1 MRGNLCVNWIS
12 GKEKGDLEK
21 HWWIFGKRLQLQNCS
36 VLLHFKGMYRMFM
49 EWVMISSEEGN
60 EDKERKG
67 MLGGHLLFLNV
78 WGYNFTCDKRQEKN
92 SINCEI
98 SLYEYR
104 LLTFKNEVGNWFIR
118 QKTVL
123 WWVLCL
129 LQCFNQHDSLDD
141 PLNYTLSLMIHLT
154 AHNLHKS
161 DGQFGFEL
169 NQDRTVFN

>member
-1 MRGNLCVNWIS
+1 MNFLAKDYSCKTAQCSYILKGCTECLWS
-12 GKEKGDLEK
+12 GWWYPQRKETRTKREK
-21 HWWIFGKRLQLQNCS
+21 ACW
-36 VLLHFKGMYRMFM
+36 
-49 EWVMISSEEGN
+49 
-60 EDKERKG
+60 
-67 MLGGHLLFLNV
+67 GGGAHLLFLNV

-92 SINCEI
+92 SISCEI
-98 SLYEYR
+98 SLCEYR
-104 LLTFKNEVGNWFIR
+104 VLTVKNEVGNRFIR

-123 WWVLCL
+123 WWVLRL